1 MKAQNLTLFDNA
13 SNAGRYVMI
22 VKQDNGVYSYF
33 PVKSNNLEAEELN
46 TLAETLIK
54 QSALTV
60 KENVKTDD
68 DKKTKIDDLHYNSSW
83 NQDLNNGELG
93 GTPKFYMASIP
104 GYSFDINI
112 TAKGGIQVKVY
123 DRAGKEAI
131 SLIMSDVSAIAQY
144 AGAENKSDLL
154 KDLFELANTQLKE
167 GPSKL
172 QKGATAARKQVV
184 KDASKLS
191 LNVDSLRKSFGQ
203 KTNAKD
209 IAKDVV
215 TTVSPSIRVGAKL
228 ITNIDG
234 VDAQQMI
241 AAGVNVGPSIP
252 SSPLS
257 STTACS

>member
-1 MKAQNLTLFDNA
+1 
-13 SNAGRYVMI
+13 
-22 VKQDNGVYSYF
+22 
-33 PVKSNNLEAEELN
+33 
-46 TLAETLIK
+46 
-54 QSALTV
+54 
-60 KENVKTDD
+60 
-68 DKKTKIDDLHYNSSW
+68 
-83 NQDLNNGELG
+83 
-93 GTPKFYMASIP
+93 
-104 GYSFDINI
+104 
-112 TAKGGIQVKVY
+112 
-123 DRAGKEAI
+123 
-131 SLIMSDVSAIAQY
+131 MSDVSAIAQY

-167 GPSKL
+167 GPGKL

-234 VDAQQMI
+234 VDAQS
-241 AAGVNVGPSIP
+241 ND
-252 SSPLS
+252 SSWCKCR
-257 STTACS
+257 TFNTFGTVHQNCIQ